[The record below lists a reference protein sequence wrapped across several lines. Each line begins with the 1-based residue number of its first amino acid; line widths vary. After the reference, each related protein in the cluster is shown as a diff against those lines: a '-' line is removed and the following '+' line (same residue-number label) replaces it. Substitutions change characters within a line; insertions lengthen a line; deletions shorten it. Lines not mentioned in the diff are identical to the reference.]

1 MDFVAAT
8 AEFKN
13 CHHGVRGLS
22 CAAEYAKDLSCGDLL
37 QQWLALGCLDF
48 RQ

>member
-1 MDFVAAT
+1 M
-8 AEFKN
+8 EL
-13 CHHGVRGLS
+13 GLL

-37 QQWLALGCLDF
+37 QRGLALGCLDC